1 MQKIIYENN
10 LDRIAALEEELA
22 ASEESRKQLEVENR
36 RLRRQLEELRLKLP
50 FSEDDGK

>member
-1 MQKIIYENN
+1 MQKTIYENN

-36 RLRRQLEELRLKLP
+36 RLSRQLEELRLKLP